1 MPGRPPK
8 PLKVLQMEGSKRAK
22 YNRKGEPLP
31 SPGRPEEPTRLEERE
46 LEVFE
51 SMIHKL
57 KDLGVL
63 SIVDGTVIERYAHI
77 TVRYWDVAEFLKEH
91 GEFVEVESTK
101 NNATS
106 SFTVRPQVAVLDKL
120 ASQLLAI
127 EKEFGLTPCSRP
139 KIQLEKT
146 QVENKRKAKF
156 FE

>member
-1 MPGRPPK
+1 MAGRPPK

-31 SPGRPEEPTRLEERE
+31 SLGDPDRPTRLDEQE
-46 LEVFE
+46 LAVYAE
-51 SMIHKL
+51 MIEKL
-57 KDLGVL
+57 RDLGVL

-77 TVRYWDVAEFLKEH
+77 SVRYWSVAEFLKEH
-91 GEFVEVESTK
+91 GEFVEVET
-101 NNATS
+101 TRGHS

-120 ASQLLAI
+120 SSQLLAI

-146 QVENKRKAKF
+146 QVENKQKAKF